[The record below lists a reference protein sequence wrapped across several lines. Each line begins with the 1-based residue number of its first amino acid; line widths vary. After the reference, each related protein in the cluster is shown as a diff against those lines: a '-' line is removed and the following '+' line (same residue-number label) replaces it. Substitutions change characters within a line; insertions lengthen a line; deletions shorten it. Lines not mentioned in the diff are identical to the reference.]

1 MDDADVLHV
10 SSARRVVLASS
21 VRLTH
26 DGSLE
31 FNIKMRL
38 SGRTAGSRIGS
49 RITPSRLDV
58 SFHAM
63 IRNGKRSILMED
75 CVEEGGVA

>member
-1 MDDADVLHV
+1 MGRRLGRFVIRGSMDDADVLHV

-38 SGRTAGSRIGS
+38 WSHGGFTH
-49 RITPSRLDV
+49 RITHHAITVGRVVSRD
-58 SFHAM
+58 
-63 IRNGKRSILMED
+63 D
-75 CVEEGGVA
+75 P